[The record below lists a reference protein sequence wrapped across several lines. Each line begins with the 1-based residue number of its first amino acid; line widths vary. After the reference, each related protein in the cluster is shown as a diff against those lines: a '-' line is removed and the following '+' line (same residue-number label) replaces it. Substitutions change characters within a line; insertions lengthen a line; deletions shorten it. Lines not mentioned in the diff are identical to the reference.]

1 VIGPWPWS
9 ILLYV
14 HDDDDDVVYVVGAH
28 DGRTSTS
35 AT

>member
-14 HDDDDDVVYVVGAH
+14 HDDDDVVYVVGAH
-28 DGRTSTS
+28 DGRTSTY